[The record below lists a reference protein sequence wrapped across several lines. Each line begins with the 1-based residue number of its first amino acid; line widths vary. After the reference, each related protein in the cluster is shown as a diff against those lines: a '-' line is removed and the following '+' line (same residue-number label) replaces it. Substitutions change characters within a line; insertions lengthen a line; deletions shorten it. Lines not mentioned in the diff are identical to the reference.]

1 MKLKQL
7 YEAKEALDAI
17 VRAFIKRETKN
28 NPTYSS
34 WYTEEGLHLD
44 HGLGARAS
52 FISWESLEIWADKH
66 YAEEAEY
73 EELV

>member
-1 MKLKQL
+1 MKLKQF
-7 YEAKEALDAI
+7 YEAKETLDSI

-44 HGLGARAS
+44 HGLGVNPS
-52 FISWESLEIWADKH
+52 FISWESLEIWAGKH

-73 EELV
+73 EEA